1 MTEVTKF
8 IKQEAKENGEVVR
21 TYPLVYGGASVEVKI
36 YIFFKNG
43 KITRSIKWSFMNNL
57 FLPEDQCRLTY
68 YDLEETMEQI
78 SFWHK
83 MGKVPIFKD
92 SE

>member
-1 MTEVTKF
+1 M
-8 IKQEAKENGEVVR
+8 ENGGGMVK
-21 TYPLVYGGASVEVKI
+21 TYPLVYGGASVEVKF

-43 KITRSIKWSFMNNL
+43 KITRSVKWSFMENL
-57 FLPEDQCRLTY
+57 FLSKNQCKLNY
-68 YDLEETMEQI
+68 YDREETMEQI

-83 MGKVPIFKD
+83 MGKVPIFRN

>member
-1 MTEVTKF
+1 VTELTKF
-8 IKQEAKENGEVVR
+8 IKQEAKENGETIR
-21 TYPLVYGGASVEVKI
+21 TYPLVYGGSSVEVKL

-43 KITRSIKWSFMNNL
+43 KITRSVKWSFMENL
-57 FLPEDQCRLTY
+57 FLIKDQYRLTY

-78 SFWHK
+78 SFWHER
-83 MGKVPIFKD
+83 GKVPIFRN